1 MIRKISL
8 ILLCFF
14 TITSLKAQKNTI
26 EIKLGTDTVNHVLFA
41 KYMLDKLYV
50 IDTLHAREDKSFL
63 IQQKD
68 TLSEG
73 IYALAISVGENNN
86 SILQFCLDNTVDHYS
101 MRIDDITNPHSSLSI
116 EGSEV
121 STALN
126 DYLIYLKERSM
137 EAAAIPEG
145 EEKAEKLSALSKQ
158 VNAFQKKFVED
169 NAGTLPAAFVGASL
183 PIDIP
188 DFEDI
193 TDEKERNLARW
204 WYSKDHFFDYLDLK
218 DERLL
223 YTPFL
228 YNKINEYIE
237 KLTSPAPDSVN
248 VSLKNV
254 LDSMDPKSDMFR
266 AYLSTFLT
274 KYASSKIVGYD
285 AVYVFLAEEYYEK
298 GFAYWTDPEQ
308 LAKIIDNAKKI
319 KPTLMGKTAPDITLE
334 NKAGEKIRLHEFES
348 DYTVLLFWAF
358 DCGHCKKSMPEIID
372 FYNKYKEKGV
382 EILGICTKFYN
393 DKDKCWDFVEE
404 KGIDIW
410 MNTMD
415 PYHQSKY
422 KILYNINSTPQIFI
436 LDKDKKILIKRIA
449 SEQLDEVMQNILDNN
464 IQ

>member
-1 MIRKISL
+1 
-8 ILLCFF
+8 
-14 TITSLKAQKNTI
+14 
-26 EIKLGTDTVNHVLFA
+26 
-41 KYMLDKLYV
+41 
-50 IDTLHAREDKSFL
+50 
-63 IQQKD
+63 
-68 TLSEG
+68 
-73 IYALAISVGENNN
+73 
-86 SILQFCLDNTVDHYS
+86 
-101 MRIDDITNPHSSLSI
+101 
-116 EGSEV
+116 
-121 STALN
+121 
-126 DYLIYLKERSM
+126 
-137 EAAAIPEG
+137 
-145 EEKAEKLSALSKQ
+145 
-158 VNAFQKKFVED
+158 
-169 NAGTLPAAFVGASL
+169 
-183 PIDIP
+183 
-188 DFEDI
+188 
-193 TDEKERNLARW
+193 
-204 WYSKDHFFDYLDLK
+204 
-218 DERLL
+218 
-223 YTPFL
+223 
-228 YNKINEYIE
+228 
-237 KLTSPAPDSVN
+237 
-248 VSLKNV
+248 
-254 LDSMDPKSDMFR
+254 MDPKSDMFR
-266 AYLSTFLT
+266 AYLSSFLT

-308 LAKIIDNAKKI
+308 LAKIVDNAKKI

-449 SEQLDEVMQNILDNN
+449 SEQLDEVMQNILDSN